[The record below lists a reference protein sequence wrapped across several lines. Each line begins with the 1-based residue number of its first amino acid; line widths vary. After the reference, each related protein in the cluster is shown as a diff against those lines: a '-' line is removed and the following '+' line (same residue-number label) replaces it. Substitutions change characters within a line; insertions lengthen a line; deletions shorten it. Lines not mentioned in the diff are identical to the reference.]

1 MCAAYYNEW
10 DPFAAQWL
18 RNLISAG
25 LIVPGDVDERSIED
39 VAPDDLRGYRQCH
52 FFAGIGGWSY
62 ALRLAGWPDD
72 CPVWTGSCPCPPF
85 SVGGR
90 KKKCLACQSANVA
103 SHVGRTGYYVC
114 CQCQHEWLADS
125 RHLWPEMWRLISAG
139 RPRYFFGE
147 QVAGS
152 DGETWFAA
160 VRASLEIL
168 GYDVRAASL
177 NAAGVGAPHIRQR
190 LYFVGECG
198 PLGVHGGAG
207 LEGHGRPVE
216 INEAEGREAAQ
227 RHAAKA
233 GVAGGTVAHVD
244 RGGLEG
250 AEAEEGQGQG
260 QDALRCGAAGV
271 GFWKDA
277 RWHWCPGDETYRPV
291 EPGIFPLVDGLS
303 KRVGRGCDPG
313 APFDAN
319 ATAEGRKGRL
329 IGYGNGIVAE
339 VAAEFMRAFMQAAA
353 SRVPAIESSHA
364 AGVHK
369 FTEIASS
376 R

>member
-1 MCAAYYNEW
+1 LSENA
-10 DPFAAQWL
+10 
-18 RNLISAG
+18 
-25 LIVPGDVDERSIED
+25 VP
-39 VAPDDLRGYRQCH
+39 
-52 FFAGIGGWSY
+52 W
-62 ALRLAGWPDD
+62 
-72 CPVWTGSCPCPPF
+72 
-85 SVGGR
+85 
-90 KKKCLACQSANVA
+90 A
-103 SHVGRTGYYVC
+103 S
-114 CQCQHEWLADS
+114 
-125 RHLWPEMWRLISAG
+125 
-139 RPRYFFGE
+139 
-147 QVAGS
+147 
-152 DGETWFAA
+152 
-160 VRASLEIL
+160 
-168 GYDVRAASL
+168 
-177 NAAGVGAPHIRQR
+177 N
-190 LYFVGECG
+190 
-198 PLGVHGGAG
+198 GGAG

-313 APFDAN
+313 VPFDAN